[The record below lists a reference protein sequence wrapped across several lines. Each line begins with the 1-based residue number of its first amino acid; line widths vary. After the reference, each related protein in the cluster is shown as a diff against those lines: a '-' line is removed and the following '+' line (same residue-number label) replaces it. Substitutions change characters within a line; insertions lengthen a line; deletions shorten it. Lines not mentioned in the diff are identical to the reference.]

1 MRVNYLLDGERHELS
16 VEETDDLAE
25 LCRLVEKG
33 LRAAHTELAGAPH
46 LAEKVADGLLNSLS
60 TDADEADLGELA

>member
-1 MRVNYLLDGERHELS
+1 MRVNYLLNGERHELS

-25 LCRLVEKG
+25 LCGRVEND
-33 LRAAHTELAGAPH
+33 LRAAHTQLAGVPY

-60 TDADEADLGELA
+60 TDVDEADLGEVA